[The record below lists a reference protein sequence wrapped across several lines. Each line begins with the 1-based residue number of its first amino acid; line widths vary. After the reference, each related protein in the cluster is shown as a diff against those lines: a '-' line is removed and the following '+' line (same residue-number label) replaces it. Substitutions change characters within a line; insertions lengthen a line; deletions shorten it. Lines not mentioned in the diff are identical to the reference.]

1 MSNPEHDEDSEELDR
16 ILTYLNKKEEEY
28 KKEYK
33 NIKEYMEL
41 AKVNNPIERWAE
53 KTSRVRSLKILF
65 FFCAF
70 LRATIGRIRIRLRH
84 KEQQGP
90 DLRKTAELTKEPQN
104 SMFLH
109 KDKELVVATAT

>member
-1 MSNPEHDEDSEELDR
+1 MSNPEHDEDSEELDK

-53 KTSRVRSLKILF
+53 KTNRHRDRPLKIFF

-70 LRATIGRIRIRLRH
+70 LAATLGRIRIRLRH
-84 KEQQGP
+84 K
-90 DLRKTAELTKEPQN
+90 
-104 SMFLH
+104 
-109 KDKELVVATAT
+109 